1 MRRIKILMIGL
12 VLLSTGC
19 SQYLKYQSHIRLK
32 TPITQKTKISIRLPA
47 KIPSGLVR
55 ESVSLAIYRDLIQN
69 VFVNPAKEDPDILCA
84 VDVITL
90 EVGQAVW
97 GLLWYPF
104 TLFGVPAS
112 KMHGKV
118 FINLKLSD
126 PSGKV
131 IKTYFEPYSRQK
143 WVSIYAEYARTPP
156 AGKWLEDLVREA
168 MERLK
173 KDINNDRDE
182 IIAAIEK
189 KKPVYAEAEP
199 RVSPQDITSP
209 PKLTF
214 SYEIIDDNRD
224 KVFNGGEKVGL
235 RVKVSNQGKG
245 TALGVRVLLSG
256 NSTVLNYLG
265 KEKFLANISPNGEK
279 YTTFEALLP
288 YKIEY
293 QDASVIV
300 RVTEERGFDAL
311 KEAEFTVAIQ
321 PAKIEREK
329 KVLSTLVDVDYPLT
343 ASSFK
348 RDNAYAVVIGI
359 SDYRESSIPDI
370 KYAKR
375 DAEMV
380 KIYLENVCGV
390 KPENIFT
397 FYDDRASIGDFMD
410 VFEDKLPKKL
420 DKNAILYIY
429 YAGHGTPGEK
439 GETYLVPYDG
449 RLGSE
454 RTLYPLQDLYKAVNK
469 LTIKEAVIILDA
481 CFSGE
486 GRSVLAM
493 GKRPLVPVKL
503 TKMIAKPKFVVLS
516 AADAEQTSNDYENK
530 RHGLFTYYLLKGLRG
545 KADNDNNGWIELGEL
560 YDYVKKNVYKVARNE
575 LYTDQTPKILPE
587 GILSKKR
594 RMRIGR
600 CK

>member
-1 MRRIKILMIGL
+1 MRRIKILMIVL
-12 VLLSTGC
+12 VLMLSGC
-19 SQYLKYQSHIRLK
+19 VQYHLKYQSHVKLK
-32 TPITQKTKISIRLPA
+32 SPITQKTKISIRLPA
-47 KIPSGLVR
+47 KIPLDIMR

-69 VFVNPAKEDPDILCA
+69 VFVNPVKEDPDILCF
-84 VDVITL
+84 VDVVTL
-90 EVGQAVW
+90 EANEALW
-97 GLLWYPF
+97 GLLWAPLA
-104 TLFGVPAS
+104 LFGVPAS

-118 FINLKLSD
+118 FITLKLSD
-126 PSGKV
+126 PSGKD
-131 IKTYFEPYSRQK
+131 IKTYSEPYSRQR
-143 WVSIYAEYARTPP
+143 WASIYSSNTLI
-156 AGKWLEDLVREA
+156 KWFEDLIKKA

-173 KDINNDRDE
+173 NHINNDRDE

-214 SYEIIDDNRD
+214 SYEIRDANRD
-224 KVFNGGEKVGL
+224 KVFNGGERVGL

-265 KEKFLANISPNGEK
+265 KEKFLGNIPPNGEK

-293 QDASVIV
+293 QDASVII
-300 RVTEERGFDAL
+300 RITEERGFDAL

-348 RDNAYAVVIGI
+348 IDNAYAVVIGI
-359 SDYRESSIPDI
+359 SDYRESSIPDV

-390 KPENIFT
+390 RPENIFT

-449 RLGSE
+449 RLGSK

-469 LTIKEAVIILDA
+469 LPIKEAVIILDA

-503 TKMIAKPKFVVLS
+503 TRMIAKPKFVVLS

-587 GILSKKR
+587 GILSKKSEL
-594 RMRIGR
+594 RIGR